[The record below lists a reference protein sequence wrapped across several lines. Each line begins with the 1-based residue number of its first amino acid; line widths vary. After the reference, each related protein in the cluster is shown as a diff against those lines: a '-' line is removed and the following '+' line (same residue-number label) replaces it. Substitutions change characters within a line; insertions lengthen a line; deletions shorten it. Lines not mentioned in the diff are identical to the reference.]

1 MQIVKEIKTPKAATN
16 HQAASCTLQ
25 KLPPY
30 TDCGTPLNLSNSA
43 SPSNVR
49 VIIYLQAYK
58 LAETYKV
65 PQLKS
70 FLLNAFIEIQV
81 FITRTWRLILY
92 K

>member
-16 HQAASCTLQ
+16 TKPLAAPYKSCHPILIAAR
-25 KLPPY
+25 
-30 TDCGTPLNLSNSA
+30 LSICQIRP
-43 SPSNVR
+43 PSNVR
-49 VIIYLQAYK
+49 VIIFLQAYK

-81 FITRTWRLILY
+81 FITCTWRMNLY

>member
-1 MQIVKEIKTPKAATN
+1 MQIVREIKTPKAATK

-43 SPSNVR
+43 SPGNVR
-49 VIIYLQAYK
+49 VLIFLQGYK

-70 FLLNAFIEIQV
+70 FDLRSYI
-81 FITRTWRLILY
+81 Y
-92 K
+92 

>member
-1 MQIVKEIKTPKAATN
+1 MQIVKEIKTPKAATK

-49 VIIYLQAYK
+49 VIIFLQAYK